1 MKNIVRQTVVLFALI
16 LLCTAGYA
24 QSAGIDMKEGNWEI
38 SSETSMTM
46 EGMSMPS
53 MGNKSTYCL
62 TREDPVPKS
71 EKDKE
76 CKIVKQKVVGNKVS
90 WWMEC
95 KKGEGEGE
103 ISYHGTTYNG
113 FFKMK
118 MVEDGQT
125 MTMNTKLAGKYLG
138 PCPKGQK
145 SGPTGETA
153 KQVAVANQAVAQGKK
168 QQAEMQ
174 AEQAAN
180 AKKGEAL
187 IKRSVVPTEERGAC
201 AQEGFGRTP
210 ECEGKTGDLNLKP
223 GEYEIIV
230 ERGSRIGT
238 TYTPV
243 EVERKTVCLTEDGPV
258 PAVLGAGRPPHV
270 KRGKEKITWTDEAGG
285 RTTKG
290 GILYRGNSL
299 EGAVTTT
306 MNVGAGQESLSVAK
320 VTGSRIGD
328 GNCLGGRGYSA
339 KKKGGD
345 SAIGENKILKD
356 PVKGIRN
363 LFGY

>member
-1 MKNIVRQTVVLFALI
+1 MKSVLRKTGILFALI
-16 LLCTAGYA
+16 LLCMAGSA
-24 QSAGIDMKEGNWEI
+24 HSAGVDMQEGNWEI

-53 MGNKSTYCL
+53 MANKSTYCL

-71 EKDKE
+71 EKEKD
-76 CKIVKQKVVGNKVS
+76 CRIVKQKVTGNKVS
-90 WWMEC
+90 WRMEC

-103 ISYHGTTYNG
+103 ISYHGTTYDG

-118 MVEDGQT
+118 MVEDGQA
-125 MTMNTKLAGKYLG
+125 MNMDMKLAGKYLG

-145 SGPTGETA
+145 SGATGETA
-153 KQVAVANQAVAQGKK
+153 RQMAAGQQAVAQAK
-168 QQAEMQ
+168 QQQAQLQ

-180 AKKGEAL
+180 AKTGEAL
-187 IKRSVVPTEERGAC
+187 IKRSIVPAEEPGAC
-201 AQEGFGRTP
+201 TQEGFGRTP
-210 ECEGKTGDLNLKP
+210 LCEGKAGDLNLKP
-223 GEYEIIV
+223 GEYEITV
-230 ERGSRIGT
+230 EKGSRFGT

-243 EVERKTVCLTEDGPV
+243 EVERKTVCLTEDAPV
-258 PAVLGAGRPPHV
+258 PESLGAGRPTQV
-270 KRGKEKITWTDEAGG
+270 KRGREKITWTDAAGG

-299 EGAVTTT
+299 EGATTTT
-306 MNVGAGQESLSVAK
+306 MDLGGGQQSLVVAK
-320 VTGSRIGD
+320 VTGNRIGD
-328 GNCLGGRGYSA
+328 GNCVVGRGYSA

-345 SAIGENKILKD
+345 SAIGENKIMKD

-363 LFGY
+363 LFGF